1 MVDYCTTS
9 AAQLDCESLIKC
21 NLLHL
26 NAALLQLCLENS
38 FIYLFLS
45 SLSTLHSSLLC
56 PCLIVM
62 RQIYVLLSASERSC
76 RKLPPYRFSC
86 NNSAR
91 RRSLFLHTHFDTF
104 IHLLSYQHFSHSP
117 FTPNALLHA
126 TPPARPRT
134 LTAASAFGDTGVR
147 HQGIEPVIGAALHQ
161 KQQADAKEGF
171 KGIVQPKITLH
182 VHQFCSCWTQKE
194 KFHAARFHLTVQ
206 SDHII
211 YTLLRTTRKNPY
223 C

>member
-1 MVDYCTTS
+1 MRKNAESVGETAQGFLMISNRWNASYINIQINKDTMVDYCTTS

-104 IHLLSYQHFSHSP
+104 IHLLSY
-117 FTPNALLHA
+117 
-126 TPPARPRT
+126 
-134 LTAASAFGDTGVR
+134 
-147 HQGIEPVIGAALHQ
+147 
-161 KQQADAKEGF
+161 
-171 KGIVQPKITLH
+171 
-182 VHQFCSCWTQKE
+182 
-194 KFHAARFHLTVQ
+194 
-206 SDHII
+206 
-211 YTLLRTTRKNPY
+211 
-223 C
+223 